1 MRTVYM
7 PPMGVIQLSYNIPRN
22 LIEELKRFSKK
33 EQHNVRIARIR
44 LTHQSDK
51 NFRKYTERHPF
62 DLVIAN
68 FMNKGSH
75 VYLQVLEIQR
85 VVNLVDGAHYKIAI
99 APIKQLP
106 K

>member
-1 MRTVYM
+1 MRTVYVS
-7 PPMGVIQLSYNIPRN
+7 PIGVIQLSYNISRD

-33 EQHNVRIARIR
+33 EQYNVRTVRIK
-44 LTHQSDK
+44 LAHQSDK
-51 NFRKYTERHPF
+51 NFCKYTERHPF

-85 VVNLVDGAHYKIAI
+85 VVNLVDGAHYKIAV